1 MFKLAPFFVL
11 IVTVAQLL
19 SVTGVTAGTIKALRC
34 YSEHE
39 HQDPHEYQK
48 PTAEDSRS
56 PCPWIN
62 ALSNH
67 GYLPRNGKNITIPAM
82 LDAVEDV
89 YNVSPEVVSLFAKLS
104 VLCSKQ
110 FDTFDLGGTAL
121 HGCIEHDASIS
132 RSDFNLDPDHDN
144 LTFNETLYQTL
155 ASKNPGKDV
164 YDIAVAGQVMR
175 ERLDDS
181 LARNNETVNT
191 GKEFAFRATEAALYL
206 LVMGTG
212 VGGEKAEAPKK
223 FVDVIFR
230 EDRLPWAEGWKKSD
244 VKITGE
250 VVGAVVPKVMEA
262 AEWKE
267 TGGAYKGAL
276 PIVVG

>member
-1 MFKLAPFFVL
+1 MFKLAPFFIL
-11 IVTVAQLL
+11 IVAQLL
-19 SVTGVTAGTIKALRC
+19 SITGVEGGTIKALRC
-34 YSEHE
+34 YNDHA

-48 PTAEDSRS
+48 PTADDSRS

-82 LDAVEDV
+82 LNAVEDV
-89 YNVSPEVVSLFAKLS
+89 FNVSPEVVGLFAKLS

-144 LTFNETLYQTL
+144 FTFNETLYQTL
-155 ASKNPGKDV
+155 ASKNPGKDT
-164 YDIAVAGQVMR
+164 YDISVAGQVMR
-175 ERLDDS
+175 ERLEDS
-181 LARNNETVNT
+181 LVRNNESLVNT

-206 LVMGTG
+206 LVMGG
-212 VGGEKAEAPKK
+212 DVEKVEAPKK
-223 FVDVIFR
+223 FVDVMFR

-250 VVGAVVPKVMEA
+250 IVGAVVPKVMEA
-262 AEWKE
+262 AQWEE